1 MNNWRSDYELPGIPA
16 TLTTLVLVWPQ
27 ACCAAADI
35 LTTLGLSFPIYSEG
49 LGRSEPCTP
58 CRGWVTVP
66 LLSNLRPQK
75 ARAGEVLVL
84 IMQKGR

>member
-1 MNNWRSDYELPGIPA
+1 MPRLLGVGSFPETRWEENMNNWRSDYELPGIPA

-49 LGRSEPCTP
+49 LGR
-58 CRGWVTVP
+58 
-66 LLSNLRPQK
+66 
-75 ARAGEVLVL
+75 
-84 IMQKGR
+84 